1 MNRALA
7 LLIIGLALGGGVG
20 FVLGA
25 GSGSTPMDHGKME
38 HGQMDHGSQD
48 GAGHDHDALVEATGP
63 TPRIMAHVMRDPVS
77 GWNLHLMVENF
88 TFAPAAAGAKHV
100 PGEGHAHVYANDV
113 KIARLY
119 GEWLHLDDLP
129 AGEVELHVTLNS
141 NDHRTLGVDGIP
153 VEAVVTL
160 VNR

>member
-7 LLIIGLALGGGVG
+7 LLIIGLALGGGIG
-20 FVLGA
+20 FVLG
-25 GSGSTPMDHGKME
+25 SGQAATPMDHSE
-38 HGQMDHGSQD
+38 MDHSMHGGD
-48 GAGHDHDALVEATGP
+48 GGGGHDHDDLLEVTGP
-63 TPRIMAHVMRDPVS
+63 APRIMAHVMRDPVA

-88 TFAPAAAGAKHV
+88 TFNPMAAGMKHV
-100 PGEGHAHVYANDV
+100 AGEGHAHVYANDV

-129 AGEVELHVTLNS
+129 SDEVELHVTLNS
-141 NDHRTLGVDGIP
+141 NDHRTLAVDGEP